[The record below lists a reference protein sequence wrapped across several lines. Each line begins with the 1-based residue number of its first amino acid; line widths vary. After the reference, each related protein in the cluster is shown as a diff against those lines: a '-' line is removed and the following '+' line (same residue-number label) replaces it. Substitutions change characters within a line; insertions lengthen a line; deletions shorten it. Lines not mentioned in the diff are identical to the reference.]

1 MKKIAF
7 ILHSL
12 IFSFLLG
19 CVSDTAK
26 FQSHTGDLANVERSN
41 DADKFYTVDCLLPG
55 QIRRLGR
62 EAVYQTARIPIKTSA
77 LDCEEQGGEYT
88 PYQQANTTTALQ
100 YWLPAAQGGDAES
113 QVYVGEL
120 FAKGKD
126 TPADYKA
133 AAEWY
138 KKAAAQGNSRAQFNL
153 GYLYENG
160 LGVEKNLV
168 AAVELY
174 KKASGLYK
182 EGLEYAITLTSSKTA
197 TQKPIIEVID
207 PPVVLA
213 RGTPVVRLGTA
224 VKEMDIIGRV
234 TDPAGI
240 MSLTV
245 NNVKNNIDPQGKFKS
260 TIDIRSND
268 TPVSVVATNNNG
280 MQESLNFMMTISG
293 EAVND
298 GGITPFGTSSLWK
311 DFEFGNYY
319 ALIIGNNDYQQL
331 PDLDTPD
338 DDAKAVN
345 SVLKSKYG
353 FNTQLLINANRY
365 QILSAL
371 NELTSKVTENDN
383 LLVYYAGHGEL
394 DQANDRGQWLPVD
407 AERNNTANWISN
419 IDITDILN
427 RISAKH
433 IIVLADSCYSGA
445 MTSSALP
452 RIDSAISQQKKIET
466 VKVMINAKSRTALT
480 SGGKEPVIDGGGGG
494 HSIFAKAVID
504 TLQKN
509 HGLLEAQQLYNV
521 VSDIVIPVA
530 KENGINQTPV
540 YAPINMAGHAGGEF
554 IFVAN

>member
-7 ILHSL
+7 LIQLL
-12 IFSFLLG
+12 IFGLLLG
-19 CVSDTAK
+19 CAGDTAGL
-26 FQSHTGDLANVERSN
+26 QSHENEIAKIERMG

-55 QIRRLGR
+55 QIRKLGR
-62 EAVYQTARIPIKTSA
+62 EAVYITARIPIKTSA
-77 LDCEEQGGEYT
+77 LDCEDQGGEYT
-88 PYQQANTTTALQ
+88 PYQQANTTTALE
-100 YWLPAAQGGDAES
+100 YWLPAAQKGDAES
-113 QVYVGEL
+113 QVYVGEVL
-120 FAKGKD
+120 AKGKD
-126 TPADYKA
+126 RPSDYKS

-138 KKAAAQGNSRAQFNL
+138 KKAAAQGNSRAQINL

-160 LGVEKNLV
+160 LGVEKNLN

-182 EGLEYAITLTSSKTA
+182 EGLDYSITLTTSKA
-197 TQKPIIEVID
+197 SIQKPVIEIID
-207 PPVVLA
+207 PPVVVA
-213 RGTPVVRLGTA
+213 RGMPIVRLSSG
-224 VKEMDIIGRV
+224 VKEREIIGRV
-234 TDPAGI
+234 TDSSGI

-245 NNVKNNIDPQGKFKS
+245 NKINNSLDSQGKFKS
-260 TIDIRSND
+260 TIAIRENN
-268 TPVSVVATNNNG
+268 TPISVVAIDNNG
-280 MQESLNFMMTISG
+280 MRESLDFLMSIST
-293 EAVND
+293 EEVED
-298 GGITPFGTSSLWK
+298 GDSAAFGTSKLWK
-311 DFEFGNYY
+311 DLEFGNYY
-319 ALIIGNNDYQQL
+319 ALVIGNNDYQQL

-338 DDAKAVN
+338 DDAKDVN
-345 SVLKSKYG
+345 NVLRSKYG
-353 FNTQLLINANRY
+353 FKTQLLINANRY

-371 NELTSKVTENDN
+371 NELASKVTEDDN

-394 DQANDRGQWLPVD
+394 DKANDRGQWLPVD

-445 MTSSALP
+445 MTLSALP
-452 RIDSAISQQKKIET
+452 RIDNGMSPQKKLET
-466 VKVMINAKSRTALT
+466 VNVMIKAKSRTALT

-509 HGLLEAQQLYNV
+509 QGLLEAQQLFNV
-521 VSDIVIPVA
+521 VSDMVIPVA
-530 KENGINQTPV
+530 KQNGISQTPI